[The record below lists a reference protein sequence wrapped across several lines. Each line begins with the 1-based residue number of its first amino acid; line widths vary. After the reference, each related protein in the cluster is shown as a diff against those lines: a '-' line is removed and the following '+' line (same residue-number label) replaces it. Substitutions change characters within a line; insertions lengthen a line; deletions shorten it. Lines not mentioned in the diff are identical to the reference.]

1 MSGSNNEQVT
11 VDRGTYELFS
21 RASGLLDNLL
31 KNPKTARDAERL
43 VREIN
48 PNASFPASDLAE
60 SYLAPVRDALDATN
74 KKLAETS
81 ENFAEYKKKQEEEA
95 QIAAFTDR
103 LNKAATKYGF
113 DEKRREA
120 VLKRMA
126 EQNNPD
132 LEAAAAYIYDAE
144 PKPGPVNPKSAD
156 RYIPGPVDIYG
167 VNSKDERWKDLHD
180 NQDKFWRD
188 VVDDVLANPPS
199 LGAA

>member
-1 MSGSNNEQVT
+1 MAEQVT
-11 VDRGTYELFS
+11 VDKTTFDIYT
-21 RASGLLDNLL
+21 RASGLLDGML

-48 PNASFPASDLAE
+48 PNAQFPASDLAE
-60 SYLAPVRDALDATN
+60 SYLTPVREQLEQTN

-81 ENFAEYKKKQEEEA
+81 ENFHKYRQEQEERE
-95 QIAAFTDR
+95 QIAAFTKR
-103 LNKAATKYGF
+103 LDSASKKYGF

-144 PKPGPVNPKSAD
+144 PKPPPVNARTSDPHFGGKIDLYGSVSKSE
-156 RYIPGPVDIYG
+156 
-167 VNSKDERWKDLHD
+167 SWKDLHE

-188 VVDDVLANPPS
+188 VVEDVLTNPPE
-199 LGAA
+199 